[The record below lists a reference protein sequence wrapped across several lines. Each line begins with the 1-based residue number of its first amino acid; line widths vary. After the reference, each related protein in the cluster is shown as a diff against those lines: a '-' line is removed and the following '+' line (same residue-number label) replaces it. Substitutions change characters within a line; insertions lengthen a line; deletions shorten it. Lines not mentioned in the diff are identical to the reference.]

1 MTHQDQQTIAEQA
14 IRWLLRQREGM
25 TPAERAAFQRWLQT
39 PAHQAEYDDL
49 RELWQETSRLPH
61 RDIAHLRPAAPRR
74 SLWRPLRWGCALLLL
89 AAILFFP
96 LRDEFAA
103 PIYTASWHTGRGEIR
118 QVDLPDGSRISLD
131 AGTQLTVRYFAH
143 RREVVMPQGQAFFKV
158 THQPQRPFEVLSGPT
173 RVTVVGTGFSVRYLP
188 HTLSGDGTD
197 VAVSTGAVRVGP
209 RGIWQNRWWRAMQRL
224 HLPQAARYLTVLQ
237 SSQRATSDASGMLA
251 SPSPLPAENIAAWR
265 DDRIVLENIRLDMA
279 LAEFARYGEVPLTL
293 DSPAVAALRVSG
305 SFAITRVNS
314 FAAALPSVLPVKIKN
329 KDNQYII
336 SLSAAAAKNNQN

>member
-1 MTHQDQQTIAEQA
+1 MTHRDELTIAEQA

-25 TPAERAAFQRWLQT
+25 TPAEKTDFQRWLQI

-49 RELWQETSRLPH
+49 RELWQETARLPLRDVAH
-61 RDIAHLRPAAPRR
+61 RRPVTARR
-74 SLWRPLRWGCALLLL
+74 SVWRPLRWGCALFLL

-96 LRDEFAA
+96 LRHEFAA
-103 PIYTASWHTGRGEIR
+103 PIYSASWHTGRGEIR
-118 QVDLPDGSRISLD
+118 QIDLPDGSTVSLD

-158 THQPQRPFEVLSGPT
+158 VHQPQRPFEVLSGPT
-173 RVTVVGTGFSVRYLP
+173 RVTVVGTEFSVRYLP

-197 VAVSTGAVRVGP
+197 IAVSTGAVRVGP
-209 RGIWQNRWWRAMQRL
+209 RGIWQNRWWRAMQHL
-224 HLPQAARYLTVLQ
+224 HLPQAARYLTVLRT
-237 SSQRATSDASGMLA
+237 SERATSDAQGMLA
-251 SPSPLPAENIAAWR
+251 SRPPLPAENIAAWR

-279 LAEFARYGEVPLTL
+279 LAEFARYTEVPLTL

-305 SFAITRVNS
+305 SFAIARVNS
-314 FAAALPSVLPVKIKN
+314 FATALPRVLPVKIKN

-336 SLSAAAAKNNQN
+336 SLSSAAVKNNQN